1 MSEEDQNKHYPE
13 IITRLPEADIGFKGV
28 RGWLSQGKD
37 HQIVFFDIEPI
48 GEVTEHSHGAQWGI
62 VVDGEMDLTIGG
74 VTKTYKNGDSYVIP
88 QGALHSAVFK
98 KRSLVLDFF
107 ADKDRYNAKDRI

>member
-1 MSEEDQNKHYPE
+1 MTEEDQKKPFPE
-13 IITRLPEADIGFKGV
+13 MITQLPEADIEFSGV

-74 VTKTYKNGDSYVIP
+74 ITKTYRNGDSYVIP
-88 QGALHSAVFK
+88 EGVLHSAVFK
-98 KRSLVLDFF
+98 KRSLVVDYF
-107 ADKDRYNAKDRI
+107 ADKDRYEAKK